1 MKPYTIQWTVSEAD
15 SGILLRDFLK
25 RNDISKKALTDIKF
39 KGGLILVNGEEKT
52 VRTVLNTNDIVK
64 VQFPSEIFSED
75 LVVEYIP
82 FDIVYEDDFVLV
94 INKPFGIPSIPSREH
109 PKGTIANGLLYYF
122 FQIGLQSTVHIVT
135 RLDKDTSGLMLI
147 AKNRFVHHL
156 FSKNGLE
163 HIQRKYLAFV
173 HGQLEDS
180 SGIIDAPIGRKD
192 DSLIEREVR
201 QDGQKAVTHF
211 EVISFNEKYSFLRLQ
226 LETGRTHQIRV
237 HLSFI
242 GHSLVGDDLYGG
254 SVETLKR
261 QSLHSYAIQFYHPF
275 HQKNYL
281 FEIGLPSDLA
291 EWKSIHMPE

>member
-1 MKPYTIQWTVSEAD
+1 M
-15 SGILLRDFLK
+15 LLRDFLK
-25 RNDISKKALTDIKF
+25 RNDISKRALTDIKF

-52 VRTVLNTNDIVK
+52 VRTVLNTGDTVK
-64 VQFPSEIFSED
+64 VQFPSEVFSED
-75 LVVEYIP
+75 LVVEYVP
-82 FDIVYEDDFVLV
+82 FEIVYEDDFLLV

-109 PKGTIANGLLYYF
+109 KAGTIANGLLYYF
-122 FQIGLQSTVHIVT
+122 SQIRLQSTVHIVT

-163 HIQRKYLAFV
+163 HIQRKYQAFV
-173 HGQLEDS
+173 HGLLEHNV
-180 SGIIDAPIGRKD
+180 GIIDAPIGRKD

-201 QDGQKAVTHF
+201 LDGQKAITHY
-211 EVISFNEKYSFLRLQ
+211 EILSLNDEYSFLKLQ

-237 HLSFI
+237 HLSYI

-261 QSLHSYAIQFYHPF
+261 QALHSYAIQFYHPF
-275 HQKNYL
+275 HKKNYF
-281 FEIGLPSDLA
+281 FEIGLPADLA
-291 EWKSIHMPE
+291 EWKSIHLPN